1 MGEELYHYGTPR
13 HSGRYPWGS
22 GENPYQSDPGHFMSA
37 LNKMKKDGLNDK
49 QIAEAMGISTTVL
62 RARRSVAKDEYRAAQ
77 ASQALRLKDK
87 GYSNVKIAELMGLP
101 NESSVRSLLDPAIQ
115 NRASATKKVADTLK
129 DSVSERKYI
138 DIGKGAEAYLGVS
151 QTKLNTA
158 VNLMKDQGYKVYEL
172 KVDQLGTGY
181 KTTIKVLC
189 SPDTEF
195 KDLVA
200 NRDKISPV
208 TGFQFKDN
216 GATVLGI
223 KPPVGVDPKRVGVRY
238 GDEGGKDMDGVI
250 QLRRGVDDI
259 SLGNS
264 RYAQVRIKVGE
275 DRYLKGMAM
284 YSDDLPDGVDLMF
297 NTNKTRAQAKKKA
310 EEDGISPEMAVM
322 KGVKKDEDN
331 PFGATVSQR
340 EYVGK
345 DGKKHL
351 SAINIVNEEGNWG
364 DWKKSLASQMLSKQ
378 PVELAKKQ
386 LTLDYETKRA
396 EYDEIMSLTNPVIKK
411 KLLQSYSDDCDASA
425 VHLKAAGL
433 PRMAS
438 HVILPF
444 PKMKENEIYAPN
456 YRDGET
462 VVLIRYP
469 HGGKF
474 EIPTLRVNNKFPEAK
489 SVLGN
494 AKDAVGINSKVA
506 EQLSGADF
514 DGDTVLVI
522 PNRSGAIKTSKP
534 LAGLKDFDPKDYYP
548 AYEGMKKVGPK
559 TDGFYKQREMGVIS
573 NLITDMTI
581 KSASQDEIARAVR
594 HSMVVIDAEKH
605 NLNWKQ
611 SYVDNGIASL
621 KEKYQGSSRG
631 GASTIISRSKSEVH
645 VPQRQIGYRI
655 DKETGEKI
663 YKETGEK
670 YRDRKTGKMLLRR
683 TETTRMAEAK
693 DAYEL
698 IDGEGTPIERVYA
711 DYANKM
717 KALGNRARK
726 SAVETGSMKYDPSA
740 KKVYSEE
747 VSVLKSKLNVA
758 LKHAPMERQAQ
769 LQANIVIA
777 AKRKD
782 NPDMDK
788 EELSRAKSQALTAA
802 RARLGVSKKD
812 VQISITPREWEA
824 IQAGAIS
831 NNMLLQIL
839 NNTDLDKVRE
849 YATPRQTGKVSA
861 SQASRAKAMLD
872 SGFTQA
878 EVAEQLGI
886 SVSTLRKAIK

>member
-1 MGEELYHYGTPR
+1 MAKELYHYGTPR

-22 GENPYQSDPGHFMSA
+22 GENPYQGDPGHFMA
-37 LNKMKKDGLNDK
+37 AVNKMRKDGLSENE
-49 QIAEAMGISTTVL
+49 IAERMGVSTTVF
-62 RARRSVAKDEYRAAQ
+62 RARKSVAKDEQRAAR
-77 ASQALRLKDK
+77 AAQALRLKDK
-87 GYSNVKIAELMGLP
+87 GYSNVQIGKLMGI
-101 NESSVRSLLDPAIQ
+101 NESSVRSLLDPALQ
-115 NRASATKKVADTLK
+115 NRASMTKKVSDTLK
-129 DSVSERKYI
+129 ESVSERKYI

-158 VNLMKDQGYKVYEL
+158 VNLLKDQGYNVYEL

-189 SPDTEF
+189 SPETEF

-200 NRDKISPV
+200 NREKISPV

-223 KPPVGVDPKRVGVRY
+223 KPPTSVDPSRVGVRY

-250 QLRRGVDDI
+250 QLRRGVEDI
-259 SLGNS
+259 SLKNA

-297 NTNKTRAQAKKKA
+297 NTNKTKADAKAKA
-310 EEDGISPEMAVM
+310 LKEGVSPEMAVL
-322 KGVKKDEDN
+322 KGIKEDSDN

-345 DGKKHL
+345 DGKTHL
-351 SAINIVNEEGNWG
+351 SALNIVNEEGIWG
-364 DWKKSLASQMLSKQ
+364 TWKKNLSSQVLSKQ

-386 LTLDYETKRA
+386 LTLDYETKKA
-396 EYDEIMSLTNPVIKK
+396 EYDEIMSLTNPAIKK
-411 KLLQSYSDDCDASA
+411 RLLQSFADDCDASA

-462 VVLIRYP
+462 VVLIRHP

-474 EIPTLRVNNKFPEAK
+474 EIPTLKVNNKDPEAK
-489 SVLGN
+489 RLLGD
-494 AKDAVGINSKVA
+494 AKDAVGINPKVA
-506 EQLSGADF
+506 ERLSGADF

-522 PNRSGAIKTSKP
+522 PNKSGAIKTSKP

-548 AYEGMKKVGPK
+548 AYEGMKKVGPD
-559 TDGFYKQREMGVIS
+559 TDGFIKQNEMGKIS

-581 KSASQDEIARAVR
+581 KSADQDEIARAVR

-611 SYVDNGIASL
+611 SYIDNGIASL
-621 KEKYQGSSRG
+621 RKKYQGASTA
-631 GASTIISRSKSEVH
+631 GASTLISRSKSPVY
-645 VPQRQIGYRI
+645 VPQMQIGYRI
-655 DKETGEKI
+655 NPETGEKI
-663 YKETGEK
+663 YRQTGETYK
-670 YRDRKTGKMLLRR
+670 DKKTGVIKQRM
-683 TETTRMAEAK
+683 TKTSKMAEAS
-693 DAYEL
+693 DAKEL
-698 IDGEGTPIERVYA
+698 ISGVGTPIEHVYA

-717 KALGNRARK
+717 KALGNTARK
-726 SAVETGSMKYDPSA
+726 SLVDTPSHKYNA
-740 KKVYSEE
+740 TARKAYSDE
-747 VSVLKSKLNVA
+747 VSSLDSKLNIA

-769 LQANIVIA
+769 LQANMVIA

-788 EELSRAKSQALTAA
+788 EEVSRAKAQALSAS
-802 RARLGVSKKD
+802 RSRLGVSKKEVEID
-812 VQISITPREWEA
+812 ITPKEWEA
-824 IQAGAIS
+824 IQAGAVS
-831 NNMLLQIL
+831 DSKLKQIL
-839 NNTDLDKVRE
+839 NNTNLDKVRK
-849 YATPRQTGKVSA
+849 YATPKNTGKLST
-861 SQASRAKAMLD
+861 SQVSRAKAMIN

-878 EVAEQLGI
+878 EVADQLGI
-886 SVSTLRKAIK
+886 SVSTLRNAIK

>member
-1 MGEELYHYGTPR
+1 MADELYHYGTPR

-22 GENPYQSDPGHFMSA
+22 GENPYQGDPGHFMAA
-37 LNKMKKDGLNDK
+37 LNKMRKDGLSENE
-49 QIAEAMGISTTVL
+49 IAERMGVSTTVL

-77 ASQALRLKDK
+77 AAQALRLKDK
-87 GYSNVKIAELMGLP
+87 GYSNVKIGELMGI
-101 NESSVRSLLDPAIQ
+101 NESSVRSLLDPALQ
-115 NRASATKKVADTLK
+115 NRAGLTKKVADTLK
-129 DSVSERKYI
+129 DSVAERKYI

-158 VNLMKDQGYKVYEL
+158 VNLLKDQGYNVYEL

-195 KDLVA
+195 KDLVQ
-200 NRDKISPV
+200 NRSDISPV

-216 GATVLGI
+216 GSTVLGI
-223 KPPVGVDPKRVGVRY
+223 KPPVSINPDRVSVRFAE
-238 GDEGGKDMDGVI
+238 DGGKDMDGVI
-250 QLRRGVDDI
+250 QLRRGVEDI
-259 SLGNS
+259 SLGNA

-284 YSDDLPDGVDLMF
+284 YSDDLPDGVDLRF
-297 NTNKTRAQAKKKA
+297 NTNKSKATTSKMDALKKTK
-310 EEDGISPEMAVM
+310 EDS
-322 KGVKKDEDN
+322 DN

-345 DGKKHL
+345 DGKTHL
-351 SAINIVNEEGNWG
+351 SALNIVNEEGNWG
-364 DWKKSLASQMLSKQ
+364 DWKKSLSSQMLSKQ

-386 LTLDYETKRA
+386 LTLDYESKKA
-396 EYDEIMSLTNPVIKK
+396 EYDEIMSLTNPAIKK
-411 KLLQSYSDDCDASA
+411 RLLQSFSDDCDASA

-444 PKMKENEIYAPN
+444 PEMKETEVYAPN

-474 EIPTLRVNNKFPEAK
+474 EIPTLKVNNKDPKAK
-489 SVLGN
+489 SLLGD
-494 AKDAVGINSKVA
+494 AKDAIGINPKVA
-506 EQLSGADF
+506 ERLSGADF

-548 AYEGMKKVGPK
+548 AYEGMTKVGPK
-559 TDGFYKQREMGVIS
+559 TDGFYKQQEMGKIS

-581 KSASQDEIARAVR
+581 KSADQDEIARAVR

-611 SYVDNGIASL
+611 SYIDNGIASL
-621 KEKYQGSSRG
+621 KEKYQGGANR
-631 GASTIISRSKSEVH
+631 GASTLISRAKSTVY
-645 VPQRQIGYRI
+645 VDQRQIGYRI

-663 YKETGEK
+663 YRPTGETYISK
-670 YRDRKTGKMLLRR
+670 KTGKRVKR
-683 TETTRMAEAK
+683 TTESTRMGEAK
-693 DAYEL
+693 DAREL
-698 IDGEGTPIERVYA
+698 IEGVGTPIENVYA

-717 KALGNRARK
+717 KALGNTARK
-726 SAVETGSMKYDPSA
+726 SLVDTPSQKYDPSA

-747 VSVLKSKLNVA
+747 VSTLNSKLNIA

-769 LQANIVIA
+769 LQANMVIA

-782 NPDMDK
+782 NPDMEK
-788 EELSRAKSQALTAA
+788 EELSRAKAQALSAS

-812 VQISITPREWEA
+812 VEINITPKEWEA

-831 NNMLLQIL
+831 DNKLKQIL
-839 NNTDLDKVRE
+839 SNTDLDKVRE
-849 YATPRQTGKVSA
+849 YATPKTTGKLSNA
-861 SQASRAKAMLD
+861 QIGRAKAMIN

-878 EVAEQLGI
+878 EVADQLGI
-886 SVSTLRKAIK
+886 SVSTLRNAIK